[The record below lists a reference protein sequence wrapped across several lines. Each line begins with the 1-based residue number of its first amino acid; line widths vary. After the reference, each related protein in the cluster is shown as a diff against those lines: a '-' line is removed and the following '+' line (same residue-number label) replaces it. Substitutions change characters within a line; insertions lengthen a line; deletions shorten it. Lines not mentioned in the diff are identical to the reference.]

1 MRMSRVPLTCRRW
14 KRWKG
19 SQLGSQMS
27 RQVAKL
33 AIRGGWWQG
42 IACRKW
48 VGEGGPATI
57 RSVSITPTTLKL
69 TCHMQGV
76 LEGCRMCSRHISR
89 RWRWSRGRRGISRAR
104 GDSSRART
112 RARTKTKTKRRRD
125 RHAHPKYETA
135 NTSKD
140 SQKSVQ
146 AVAVEKN
153 GATSKKKFG
162 RGGN

>member
-1 MRMSRVPLTCRRW
+1 MCRRW

-42 IACRKW
+42 IACMKW
-48 VGEGGPATI
+48 VGEGEPVMI

-89 RWRWSRGRRGISRAR
+89 RWCRWSRGRRGISKAR

-112 RARTKTKTKRRRD
+112 RARTKTKTKWRRD

-140 SQKSVQ
+140 
-146 AVAVEKN
+146 
-153 GATSKKKFG
+153 
-162 RGGN
+162 